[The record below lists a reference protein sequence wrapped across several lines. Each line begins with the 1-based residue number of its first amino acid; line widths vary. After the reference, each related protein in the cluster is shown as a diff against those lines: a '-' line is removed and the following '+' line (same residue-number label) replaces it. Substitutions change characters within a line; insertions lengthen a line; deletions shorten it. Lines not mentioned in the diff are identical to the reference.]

1 MAERAKRLAVINYF
15 AKGFHSLTAKK
26 LVVNR
31 NKEQWAAD
39 NLLESYGKDDLY
51 AMIDRYLATN
61 DTPTWRGFTFAAD
74 EIYDTLKAEAEDRRQ
89 RELAKKRFREW
100 IA

>member
-1 MAERAKRLAVINYF
+1 MATRPERLAVINYF
-15 AKGFHSLTAKK
+15 GKGFHSLTQNK

-39 NLLESYGKDDLY
+39 NLLESYGKEDLY

-61 DTPTWRGFTFAAD
+61 STPTWRGFTFTAD
-74 EIYDTLKAEAEDRRQ
+74 AIYDTLKAEAEDNRQ

-100 IA
+100 AK